1 MNKKTA
7 FQISLIVLFIF
18 SCLIFYK
25 KYFFSDFTTEN
36 NQIDKI
42 IDTEKNRTVKNKSE
56 KTNVIE
62 NLKYVSEDLFG
73 NTYIITAETASFKK
87 DLENQL
93 ELYTVNAKIIQNND
107 DAIIIYSGLAD
118 YDKISNN
125 TIFKKNV
132 KIKYKDQE
140 LNSNIVKL
148 NFSLNLIEILENVYY
163 VNKNTEIYA
172 DKAEIDL
179 LNKKMKISMINQK
192 DKVKISGKY

>member
-1 MNKKTA
+1 MDKKKT
-7 FQISLIVLFIF
+7 FQISLIVLLIF

-25 KYFFSDFTTEN
+25 KYFFSNLTTEN
-36 NQIDKI
+36 TQIDKI
-42 IDTEKNRTVKNKSE
+42 IDKEENKTVKDKSE

-73 NTYIITAETASFKK
+73 NTYIISAESASFKK

-93 ELYTVNAKIIQNND
+93 ELYTVNAKIFQNND
-107 DAIIIYSGLAD
+107 DAIFIYSGLAD

-125 TIFKKNV
+125 TTFKENV
-132 KIKYKDQE
+132 TIKYKDQE

-148 NFSLNLIEILENVYY
+148 NFSKNLIQILENVYY

-172 DKAEIDL
+172 DKVEIDL
-179 LNKKMKISMINQK
+179 LDKKMKISMINQK

>member
-1 MNKKTA
+1 MDKKKT
-7 FQISLIVLFIF
+7 FQISLIVLLIF
-18 SCLIFYK
+18 SSLIFYK
-25 KYFFSDFTTEN
+25 KYFFSNSTTEN
-36 NQIDKI
+36 TQIDKL
-42 IDTEKNRTVKNKSE
+42 IDNEENKTVKNESE

-73 NTYIITAETASFKK
+73 NTYIISAESASFKK

-93 ELYTVNAKIIQNND
+93 ELYTVNAKIFQNND
-107 DAIIIYSGLAD
+107 DAILIYSGFAD

-125 TIFKKNV
+125 TTFKENV
-132 KIKYKDQE
+132 TIKYKDQE
-140 LNSNIVKL
+140 LNSNVVKL
-148 NFSLNLIEILENVYY
+148 NFSKNLIEIFENVYY

-179 LNKKMKISMINQK
+179 LDKKMKISMISQK

>member
-1 MNKKTA
+1 MNKKKA
-7 FQISLIVLFIF
+7 FQILLIVLFIF

-42 IDTEKNRTVKNKSE
+42 IDTEKNKTVKNKSE

-62 NLKYVSEDLFG
+62 NLTYVSEDLFG

-93 ELYTVNAKIIQNND
+93 KLYTVNAKIIQNND

-148 NFSLNLIEILENVYY
+148 NFSANLIEILENVYY

-179 LNKKMKISMINQK
+179 LDKKMKISMIKQK

>member
-1 MNKKTA
+1 MNKKKA
-7 FQISLIVLFIF
+7 FQISLVVLFIF

-25 KYFFSDFTTEN
+25 KYFFSDLTTMNTPINKE
-36 NQIDKI
+36 IDSE
-42 IDTEKNRTVKNKSE
+42 EKQTVKNKSE
-56 KTNVIE
+56 KNNVIE
-62 NLKYVSEDLFG
+62 SLKYVSEDLFG
-73 NTYIITAETASFKK
+73 NTYIITADSASFKK
-87 DLENQL
+87 DQENQL

-107 DAIIIYSGLAD
+107 DIILIYSGLAD

-125 TIFKKNV
+125 TIFKEDV
-132 KIKYKDQE
+132 TIKYKDQE

-148 NFSLNLIEILENVYY
+148 DFSTNLIEILENVYY
-163 VNKNTEIYA
+163 VNKSTEIYA

>member
-1 MNKKTA
+1 MNKKKA
-7 FQISLIVLFIF
+7 FQILLIVLFIF

-42 IDTEKNRTVKNKSE
+42 IDTEKNKTVKNKSE

-62 NLKYVSEDLFG
+62 NLTYVSEDLFG

-93 ELYTVNAKIIQNND
+93 KLYTVNAKIIQNND

-148 NFSLNLIEILENVYY
+148 NFSANLIEILENVYY

-179 LNKKMKISMINQK
+179 LDKKMKISMISQK

>member
-1 MNKKTA
+1 MDKKKT
-7 FQISLIVLFIF
+7 FQISLIVLLIF

-25 KYFFSDFTTEN
+25 KYFFSNSTTEN
-36 NQIDKI
+36 TQIDKL
-42 IDTEKNRTVKNKSE
+42 IDNEENKTVKNESE

-73 NTYIITAETASFKK
+73 NTYIISAESASFKK

-93 ELYTVNAKIIQNND
+93 ELYTVNAKIFQNND
-107 DAIIIYSGLAD
+107 DAILIYSGFAD

-125 TIFKKNV
+125 TTFKENV
-132 KIKYKDQE
+132 TIKYKDQE

-148 NFSLNLIEILENVYY
+148 NFSKNLIEILENVYY

-179 LNKKMKISMINQK
+179 LDKKMKISMIKQK

>member
-179 LNKKMKISMINQK
+179 LDKKMKISMISQK

>member
-1 MNKKTA
+1 MNKKKA
-7 FQISLIVLFIF
+7 FQILLIVLFIF

-42 IDTEKNRTVKNKSE
+42 IDTEKNKTVKNKSE

-62 NLKYVSEDLFG
+62 NLTYVSEDLFG

-93 ELYTVNAKIIQNND
+93 KLYTVNAKIIQNND

-132 KIKYKDQE
+132 NIKYKDQE

-148 NFSLNLIEILENVYY
+148 NFSANLIEILENVYY

-179 LNKKMKISMINQK
+179 LDKKMKISMISQK

>member
-125 TIFKKNV
+125 TIFKENV
-132 KIKYKDQE
+132 TINYKEQE
-140 LNSNIVKL
+140 LNSNTVKL
-148 NFSLNLIEILENVYY
+148 NFSKNLIEILENVYY

>member
-1 MNKKTA
+1 MNKKIT
-7 FQISLIVLFIF
+7 FQISLIILFIF
-18 SCLIFYK
+18 SCFIFYK
-25 KYFFSDFTTEN
+25 KYFFSNLTTEN
-36 NQIDKI
+36 TQIDEI
-42 IDTEKNRTVKNKSE
+42 INNEENKTVKNKSE

-73 NTYIITAETASFKK
+73 NTYIITAESASFKK

-107 DAIIIYSGLAD
+107 DAILIYSGLAD

-125 TIFKKNV
+125 TIFKENV
-132 KIKYKDQE
+132 TINYKEQE
-140 LNSNIVKL
+140 LNSNTVKL
-148 NFSLNLIEILENVYY
+148 NFSKNLIEILENVYY

>member
-1 MNKKTA
+1 MDKKKT
-7 FQISLIVLFIF
+7 FQISLIVLLIF

-25 KYFFSDFTTEN
+25 KYFFSNLTTEN
-36 NQIDKI
+36 TQIDKI
-42 IDTEKNRTVKNKSE
+42 IDKEENKTVKDKSE
-56 KTNVIE
+56 KTNAIE

-73 NTYIITAETASFKK
+73 NTYIISAESASFKK

-179 LNKKMKISMINQK
+179 LDKKMKISMISQK